1 MAQDI
6 RTRRGKS
13 AIQTRLEQERKASR
27 KDPKGKKAFVKGIG
41 TAASFVIPGGIATK
55 ATPVVKKGIE
65 KTIRKVQ
72 AKRNVKKFLNEIE
85 GDPAIRNFDQATK
98 EGLKKIKEYDKYF
111 LSTRKRDKKD
121 IKSRL
126 KYHKKSLKEDKIST
140 YHKNEVAEL
149 KKNLKDAS
157 AKVRDQQAFMFKRYT
172 IPTVKKVVKKTAGP
186 VAGATTAAAT
196 YKSKRGGGLTNTVP
210 PKRGPN
216 PQGLKNGGCPF
227 RENGAKSDIQGIKDI
242 QVKGKKFTGIK

>member
-72 AKRNVKKFLNEIE
+72 AKRNVKKFL
-85 GDPAIRNFDQATK
+85 
-98 EGLKKIKEYDKYF
+98 Y
-111 LSTRKRDKKD
+111 
-121 IKSRL
+121 
-126 KYHKKSLKEDKIST
+126 
-140 YHKNEVAEL
+140 
-149 KKNLKDAS
+149 
-157 AKVRDQQAFMFKRYT
+157 RY
-172 IPTVKKVVKKTAGP
+172 
-186 VAGATTAAAT
+186 
-196 YKSKRGGGLTNTVP
+196 
-210 PKRGPN
+210 
-216 PQGLKNGGCPF
+216 
-227 RENGAKSDIQGIKDI
+227 
-242 QVKGKKFTGIK
+242 